1 MDREGQITTTDGRA
15 LTEQLGRVGLWT
27 RQLDVQPAKQV
38 REAIAELE
46 ELGWG
51 SLWFWEVFGRE
62 ALTSAA
68 LLLGATR
75 RMVIASG
82 IANIWARDPVAM
94 AAAGRTLTEAYPGR
108 FVLGI
113 GVSHGPLVDARGH
126 RYQQPLQKMRDYL
139 DAMDAAPWQ
148 GPPLPGEPPRVLAA
162 LGPRMLELAAER
174 SAGALLYNGTPEAT
188 ATARSVLGAEPL
200 LAAEQAALLEEDPA
214 EARRIAREF
223 LALYLTLPN
232 YLRAWDRLGLG
243 PEEQAEGGSD
253 RLVDAVVAWGGP
265 EAIAERAHAHLDAGA
280 DHVCVQ
286 LLDPDPNGLPMAGW
300 RTLTPALLER

>member
-1 MDREGQITTTDGRA
+1 VDREGQTTTEGRA
-15 LTEQLGRVGLWT
+15 LAEELGRVGLWT
-27 RQLDVQPAKQV
+27 RHLDVQPAQQV

-46 ELGWG
+46 ALGWG

-62 ALTSAA
+62 ALTSAG
-68 LLLGATR
+68 LLLCASK

-94 AAAGRTLTEAYPGR
+94 TAAGRALVEAYPGR

-113 GVSHGPLVDARGH
+113 GVSHGPIVDARGH
-126 RYQQPLQKMRDYL
+126 RYQRPLDKMRGYL

-148 GPPLPGEPPRVLAA
+148 GPPLAEEPPLVLAA

-174 SAGALLYNGTPEAT
+174 SAGALLYNATPEAT
-188 ATARSVLGAEPL
+188 ATARSVLGPGPL
-200 LAAEQAALLEEDPA
+200 LAVEQAVLLEEDPA

-223 LALYLTLPN
+223 MALYLTLPN
-232 YLRAWDRLGLG
+232 YLRAWDRAGLG
-243 PEEQAEGGSD
+243 PQEQAEGGTD

-265 EAIAERAHAHLDAGA
+265 EAVAERVRAHLDAGA

-286 LLDPDPNGLPMAGW
+286 LLDPDPNGLPITGW
-300 RTLTPALLER
+300 RALAPALLQR

>member
-1 MDREGQITTTDGRA
+1 MDREGHTTDGRA
-15 LTEQLGRVGLWT
+15 LAERFGPIGLWT
-27 RQLDVQPAKQV
+27 RQLDVQPAAQV

-62 ALTSAA
+62 ALSNAA
-68 LLLGATR
+68 LLLCATQ

-82 IANIWARDPVAM
+82 IANVWARDPVAM
-94 AAAGRTLTEAYPGR
+94 AAAGRTLVEAYPGR

-113 GVSHGPLVDARGH
+113 GVSHGPIVDARGH
-126 RYQQPLQKMRDYL
+126 RYQQPLGKMRRYL

-148 GPPLPGEPPRVLAA
+148 GPPAEEPPRVLAA

-188 ATARSVLGAEPL
+188 ATARSVLGAGPL
-200 LAAEQAALLEEDPA
+200 LAAEQAVLLEEDPA

-223 LALYLTLPN
+223 MALYLTLPN
-232 YLRAWDRLGLG
+232 YTEAWERAGFG
-243 PEEQAEGGSD
+243 PEERADGGSD
-253 RLVDAVVAWGGP
+253 LLVDAVVAWGGP
-265 EAIAERAHAHLDAGA
+265 EAIVQRVRAHLDAGA

-286 LLDPDPNGLPMAGW
+286 LLDPDPNGLPMSGW
-300 RTLTPALLER
+300 RTLAPALLER

>member
-1 MDREGQITTTDGRA
+1 MDREGRTRTDGRA
-15 LTEQLGRVGLWT
+15 LAEQLGRVGLWT
-27 RQLDVQPAKQV
+27 RQLDVQPAAQV
-38 REAIAELE
+38 RESIAELE
-46 ELGWG
+46 EMGWG

-62 ALTSAA
+62 ALSNAG
-68 LLLGATR
+68 LLLSATR
-75 RMVIASG
+75 QMVIASG

-94 AAAGRTLTEAYPGR
+94 AAAGRTLAEAYPGR

-113 GVSHGPLVDARGH
+113 GVSHGPIVDARGH
-126 RYQQPLQKMRDYL
+126 RYERPLDKMRGYL

-148 GPPLPGEPPRVLAA
+148 GPPLAEQPPLVLAA

-200 LAAEQAALLEEDPA
+200 LAAEQAVLLEEDPA

-223 LALYLTLPN
+223 MALYLTLRN
-232 YLRAWDRLGLG
+232 YTEAWDRAGLG
-243 PEEQAEGGSD
+243 PREQAEGGSD

-265 EAIAERAHAHLDAGA
+265 EAIMQRVRAHLEAGA

-286 LLDPDPNGLPMAGW
+286 VLDPDPNGLPMASW
-300 RTLTPALLER
+300 RALAPVLLER

>member
-1 MDREGQITTTDGRA
+1 MDREGQTTTDGRA
-15 LTEQLGRVGLWT
+15 LAEQLGRVGLWT

-62 ALTSAA
+62 ALTSGA
-68 LLLGATR
+68 LLLGATQ

-94 AAAGRTLTEAYPGR
+94 AAAGRTLAEAYPGR

-113 GVSHGPLVDARGH
+113 GVSHGPIVDARGH
-126 RYQQPLQKMRDYL
+126 RYRQPVTKMVDYL

-148 GPPLPGEPPRVLAA
+148 GPPLPEEPPRVLAA
-162 LGPRMLELAAER
+162 LGSRMLELAAER

-188 ATARSVLGAEPL
+188 AIARSVLGAGPL
-200 LAAEQAALLEEDPA
+200 LAAEQAVLLEEDPA

-232 YLRAWDRLGLG
+232 YLRAWDRAGLG
-243 PEEQAEGGSD
+243 PEDQAEGGSD

-265 EAIAERAHAHLDAGA
+265 EVIAERVRAHLDAGA

-300 RTLTPALLER
+300 RALAPALLER

>member
-1 MDREGQITTTDGRA
+1 MDREGQTTTDGRA
-15 LTEQLGRVGLWT
+15 LAERLGRVGLWT
-27 RQLDVQPAKQV
+27 RQLDVQPAEQV

-46 ELGWG
+46 ALGWG

-62 ALTSAA
+62 ALTSGA

-82 IANIWARDPVAM
+82 IANVWARDPVAM
-94 AAAGRTLTEAYPGR
+94 AAAGRTLAEAYPGR

-113 GVSHGPLVDARGH
+113 GVSHGPIVDARGH
-126 RYQQPLQKMRDYL
+126 RYRQPLKKMVEYL
-139 DAMDAAPWQ
+139 DVMDAAPWP
-148 GPPLPGEPPRVLAA
+148 GPPLPEEPPRVLAA

-223 LALYLTLPN
+223 MALYLTLPN
-232 YLRAWDRLGLG
+232 YLRAWDRAGLG

-265 EAIAERAHAHLDAGA
+265 EAIAERVGAHLDAGA

-300 RTLTPALLER
+300 RALTPALLER

>member
-1 MDREGQITTTDGRA
+1 MDREGQTTTDGRA
-15 LTEQLGRVGLWT
+15 LAERLGRVGLWT
-27 RQLDVQPAKQV
+27 RQLDVQPAEQV

-46 ELGWG
+46 ALGWG

-62 ALTSAA
+62 ALTSGA

-82 IANIWARDPVAM
+82 IANVWARDPVAM
-94 AAAGRTLTEAYPGR
+94 AAAGRTLAEAYPGR

-113 GVSHGPLVDARGH
+113 GVSHGPIVDARGH
-126 RYQQPLQKMRDYL
+126 RYRQPLKKMVEYL
-139 DAMDAAPWQ
+139 DVMDAAPWQ
-148 GPPLPGEPPRVLAA
+148 GPPLPEEPPRVLAA

-223 LALYLTLPN
+223 MALYLTLPN
-232 YLRAWDRLGLG
+232 YLRAWDRAGLG

-265 EAIAERAHAHLDAGA
+265 EAIAERVGAHLDAGA

-300 RTLTPALLER
+300 RALTPALLER

>member
-1 MDREGQITTTDGRA
+1 MDREGQTTTDGRA
-15 LTEQLGRVGLWT
+15 LAQQLGRVGLWT
-27 RQLDVQPAKQV
+27 RQLDIQPAKQA
-38 REAIAELE
+38 REAITELE
-46 ELGWG
+46 ELGWR

-62 ALTSAA
+62 ALTSGA
-68 LLLGATR
+68 LLLGATQQ
-75 RMVIASG
+75 MLIASG

-94 AAAGRTLTEAYPGR
+94 AAAGRTLAEAYPGR

-113 GVSHGPLVDARGH
+113 GVSHGPIVDARGH
-126 RYQQPLQKMRDYL
+126 RYQQPLQKMRGYL

-148 GPPLPGEPPRVLAA
+148 GPPLPAEPPRVLAA
-162 LGPRMLELAAER
+162 LGPRMLGLAAER

-188 ATARSVLGAEPL
+188 ATARSVLGAGPL
-200 LAAEQAALLEEDPA
+200 LAAEQAVLLEEDPA

-232 YLRAWDRLGLG
+232 YTGAWDRAGLG

-265 EAIAERAHAHLDAGA
+265 EAVAERVRAHLDAGA

-286 LLDPDPNGLPMAGW
+286 VLDPDPNGLPMASW
-300 RTLTPALLER
+300 RALTPALLER